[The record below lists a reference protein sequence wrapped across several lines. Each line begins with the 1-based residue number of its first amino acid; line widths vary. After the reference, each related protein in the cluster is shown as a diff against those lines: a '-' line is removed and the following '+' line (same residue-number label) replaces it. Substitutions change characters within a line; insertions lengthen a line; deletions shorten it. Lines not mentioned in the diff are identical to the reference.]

1 MNLPNIWKINFISMI
16 YIWII
21 KIEWEANLLYRKH
34 ESPLPR
40 SFVSS
45 IEEFCLLYRGVLS
58 PLPRSFVSSIEEFWA
73 SYILREPFI
82 LLKLEIAKK
91 YYLCGIDAFCGRYL
105 FEK

>member
-34 ESPLPR
+34 E
-40 SFVSS
+40 
-45 IEEFCLLYRGVLS
+45 S